1 MSRAFWDPELVHC
14 LQLEAAVMVTG
25 ADGGQYYSEE
35 HIKSL
40 LGTSLAQPTNFR
52 EEEFKFCSIFFVLI

>member
-1 MSRAFWDPELVHC
+1 MSRAFWVPEPVRC

-40 LGTSLAQPTNFR
+40 LGTSLAQPSNFR
-52 EEEFKFCSIFFVLI
+52 EEEFNFCSVFFFLY